1 MINCNK
7 IKLELK
13 ERSQSDKPRRI
24 NLMKSALLYNHP
36 SLQKRLGTKAQYQ
49 KYHTSH
55 HHTTISSLLSRNNN
69 NNNNNKI
76 MPSSSTCI

>member
-36 SLQKRLGTKAQYQ
+36 SLQKRLGTAQFHD
-49 KYHTSH
+49 YHISH
-55 HHTTISSLLSRNNN
+55 HHATTSSSLSW

-76 MPSSSTCI
+76 VPSSSI

>member
-36 SLQKRLGTKAQYQ
+36 SLQKRLGTA
-49 KYHTSH
+49 
-55 HHTTISSLLSRNNN
+55 
-69 NNNNNKI
+69 
-76 MPSSSTCI
+76 